1 MNMRIAGAGT
11 IGSGEYDEISISGTG
26 KIVGDVRCQN
36 LSVAGAA
43 SVEGKIECV
52 ETISCAGSANF
63 KDEVKTKSIDV
74 SGSVKFEKDCIATEE
89 ISSAGSIKCMASS
102 KAKIIQLSGYSY
114 VEKDLEAEEIC
125 IKGDSQIYGLVNGE
139 KVKIEFDNSLEIN
152 EIGGNNIIVLQ
163 KEKGI
168 NKVKNLPIFKNICKA
183 SIGKINTIEG
193 ENVAVEF
200 VEANKITGKSVAIGK
215 NCKIKLV
222 QYTDEVEIHPSSTVE
237 QCEKVE

>member
-1 MNMRIAGAGT
+1 MNMKIAGAGT

-26 KIVGDVRCQN
+26 KIVGDVRCKN

-43 SVEGKIECV
+43 SVEGKIECL
-52 ETISCAGSANF
+52 ELISCGGSVSF
-63 KDEVKTKSIDV
+63 KDEVKTKNIDV
-74 SGSVKFEKDCIATEE
+74 SGSAKLEKECIATEK
-89 ISSAGSIKCMASS
+89 ISTAGSIKFMASS
-102 KAKIIQLSGYSY
+102 KAKKIQLLGYSY
-114 VEKDLEAEEIC
+114 VEKDLEAEEIY

-139 KVKIEFDNSLEIN
+139 KVKVEFDNSLEIN
-152 EIGGNNIIVLQ
+152 EIGGSNIIVLQ
-163 KEKGI
+163 KAKGI
-168 NKVKNLPIFKNICKA
+168 NNVKKLPVFNKICKT

-200 VEANKITGKSVAIGK
+200 VEANKINGKSVAIGK

-222 QYTDEVEIHPSSTVE
+222 QYTDEIEIHPSSIVE